1 MKRVQKSPLMKRV
14 QKSPLMKRVQMRP
27 FGLLAGGALLWLGA
41 ACGSEPATAKNKPE
55 ATSGDEDLSMTAM
68 ARRVGAMQTP
78 VNEEEDDSGQAKSSV
93 PSNVPKLIDVQPEK
107 PPEDAAAQWG
117 TPEAESGTA
126 LPKRPAPSGNAASGY
141 SDGVGALRAGQLD
154 AAKAGF
160 GRAVAADGK
169 AYQAEYALGVVAD
182 REGNPDEALKHY
194 ARALQIQPD
203 YEAAAQGT
211 VNILLR
217 RDDTAGAVKFME
229 PLAKAWQRNLYL
241 QAIYADTLVRADR
254 VDEADQ
260 VARAALKRDER
271 FVPAI
276 VALAKSSLRR
286 GREELADTTL
296 EQAREIDPNY
306 PEVHFLQAK
315 RYQTKGELGQAL
327 ASYRKAIELNPDY
340 AEARMALG
348 IQSMASGNYQEA
360 LTQFEAT
367 VKLVPTLVA
376 AHLNLGD
383 VYRALRRW
391 QDAKREFDKAL
402 RMQAQLPEAHFD
414 LALMYMTVGNEFP
427 NLTELDALSRS
438 LTEFNTYRSQ
448 IGARLTPNDPSAG
461 YMTDVQRRIDREKK
475 RIEREKANAEKDAQ
489 RKAREAG
496 GGQAQ

>member
-1 MKRVQKSPLMKRV
+1 
-14 QKSPLMKRVQMRP
+14 MRP
-27 FGLLAGGALLWLGA
+27 VHARTWQGRHAWLAVGALLCWSGS
-41 ACGSEPATAKNKPE
+41 ACSSEPATAKNKPE
-55 ATSGDEDLSMTAM
+55 ATSGSEDLSMTAM
-68 ARRVGAMQTP
+68 ARHVGAVQTP
-78 VNEEEDDSGQAKSSV
+78 VNEEEGDAAQPKSSV
-93 PSNVPKLIDVQPEK
+93 PSDVPKLIDVQPEK
-107 PPEDAAAQWG
+107 TNEDASAQWG
-117 TPEAESGTA
+117 APEAESGTA
-126 LPKRPAPSGNAASGY
+126 LPKRPAPNGNAASGI
-141 SDGVGALRAGQLD
+141 SDGLAALRGGQLD
-154 AAKAGF
+154 VAKAAF

-182 REGNPDEALKHY
+182 REGNADEALKHY

-211 VNILLR
+211 VNIYER
-217 RDDTAGAVKFME
+217 RGDTAGAVKFME

-241 QAIYADTLVRADR
+241 QAIYADTLVRAER
-254 VDEADQ
+254 MDEADQ

-276 VALAKSSLRR
+276 VVLAKSSLQR
-286 GREELADTTL
+286 GREELADSTL
-296 EQAREIDPNY
+296 DQAKEIDPNNA
-306 PEVHFLQAK
+306 EVQFLQAK
-315 RYQTKGELGQAL
+315 RYQAKGDLGQAL

-376 AHLNLGD
+376 AHLNLAD

-414 LALMYMTVGNEFP
+414 LALMYMSVGNEFP
-427 NLTELDALSRS
+427 NLTELDALNRS

-448 IGARLTPNDPSAG
+448 IGARLTPSDPSTA

-475 RIEREKANAEKDAQ
+475 RIEREKAKAEKDAQ
-489 RKAREAG
+489 RKARDAS